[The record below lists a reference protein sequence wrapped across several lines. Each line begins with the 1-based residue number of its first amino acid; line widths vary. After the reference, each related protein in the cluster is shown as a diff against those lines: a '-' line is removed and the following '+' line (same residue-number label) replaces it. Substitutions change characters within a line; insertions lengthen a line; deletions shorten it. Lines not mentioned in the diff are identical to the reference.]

1 MRISVLAT
9 MKVSNVKG
17 PGWDRKPT
25 ASRRPRLVEVVA
37 LMGLISKV
45 PEKFSEHPG
54 GVWAETEAARARIAT
69 AYFMV
74 FWRCFKGE

>member
-1 MRISVLAT
+1 
-9 MKVSNVKG
+9 
-17 PGWDRKPT
+17 
-25 ASRRPRLVEVVA
+25 
-37 LMGLISKV
+37 MGVISKV

-74 FWRCFKGE
+74 FWRWFKGSSEVNKKIGRLIR

>member
-1 MRISVLAT
+1 
-9 MKVSNVKG
+9 MKVSNVTAEVEEG
-17 PGWDRKPT
+17 VLT

-45 PEKFSEHPG
+45 PEKFSEHPA

-69 AYFMV
+69 AYFMI
-74 FWRCFKGE
+74 FWRCFKG

>member
-1 MRISVLAT
+1 M
-9 MKVSNVKG
+9 
-17 PGWDRKPT
+17 
-25 ASRRPRLVEVVA
+25 VEVVA

-54 GVWAETEAARARIAT
+54 GVWAETEAARARTAT

-74 FWRCFKGE
+74 FWR